1 MRASALTFLEP
12 VQLPGRVTLDFV
24 QLLGEGCHEGFGLGA
39 SLIEA
44 AHFTTEISSDFFLLW
59 VIRVYCGPLLIG
71 VPLLGVSIGL
81 NESLSLLVCLVKYAQ
96 VLAPRRQL
104 SPRMEVLTVRLTPL
118 LLF

>member
-44 AHFTTEISSDFFLLW
+44 AHFTTEISSDFFLLRFACGLRYENSESW
-59 VIRVYCGPLLIG
+59 RRHIYRIVKDFRVDY
-71 VPLLGVSIGL
+71 
-81 NESLSLLVCLVKYAQ
+81 
-96 VLAPRRQL
+96 
-104 SPRMEVLTVRLTPL
+104 
-118 LLF
+118 